1 MASATPEE
9 GNLSMKHF
17 RRCSMV
23 LVLVVMP
30 GAALSQASAPTAQ
43 EESPAVASHVQR
55 AQEIAGSEWRFLS
68 DGFLCGRA
76 ENTIPL
82 AIRTIPGFLV
92 PDAPAIEP
100 FAAFDNLYYV
110 GMYAWGTFILDTG
123 EGLILFDALTN
134 ERQVQEILLPG
145 MAELGLD
152 PEDLKYLVVTH
163 GHVDHYGGAPYLKQ
177 EYGVPILMSEADWEY
192 LPHEI
197 SLPYFVRANYP
208 PVVQPERDQVVQ
220 DGEVLKLGNA
230 SVTFVITP
238 GHTPGT
244 LSTILTVKDRGEPR
258 TVAMWGGQALP
269 GDVRQLNQMH
279 GSPAPVLEPG
289 QGTGRGGAHQ
299 HAPLGGRQFRASRK
313 RNRRR
318 QQSAADRAGWIRAR
332 HGHIRRV
339 HQGPVCPVPHE
350 GAVKARVG
358 QKGASVNPVRCG

>member
-100 FAAFDNLYYV
+100 FAAFDNLYYI
-110 GMYAWGTFILDTG
+110 GMYAWGTFTLDTG

-134 ERQVQEILLPG
+134 ERQVKEILLPG

-244 LSTILTVKDRGEPR
+244 LSTILTVKDQGEPR

-279 GSPAPVLEPG
+279 GSLHRFWSLGRERGVEGLISTHPWVVGNFELHARGTDDGSNPLLIG
-289 QGTGRGGAHQ
+289 QDGFERVMGIYDECIKA
-299 HAPLGGRQFRASRK
+299 QF
-313 RNRRR
+313 
-318 QQSAADRAGWIRAR
+318 AR
-332 HGHIRRV
+332 SLMRV
-339 HQGPVCPVPHE
+339 Q
-350 GAVKARVG
+350 
-358 QKGASVNPVRCG
+358 